1 MDGLDLYEVLNRQL
15 PLDQVIERKARRAVE
30 TGLPF
35 TRVRDLFA

>member
-1 MDGLDLYEVLNRQL
+1 MNDVE
-15 PLDQVIERKARRAVE
+15 VIERKARRAVE